1 MKKIGI
7 LTQHLHDNYG
17 GLLQA
22 YALQKFLTRQGHDVL
37 TVDFLSNHIGGTVT
51 RKPRLWGLKGI
62 AISCIRKYILKRNVD
77 SVFPL
82 NETEKASI
90 GREPRRFVAE
100 NIRLTQ
106 RISSLDEFKYLDA
119 YQFDA
124 YIVGSD
130 QVWRPRYSPGLSAFF
145 LDFLGSDTKTKRI
158 AYAASFGTDNC
169 DEFSPEEL
177 VKYSALCEKFDAIGV
192 REDSAVEL
200 CKNNFCAKVE
210 HVLDPTILLEK
221 DDYIDLVNKDGI
233 PESAGNMMVYV
244 LDRSPEKQRMINQ
257 VAVIRGL
264 KPFTVMPENVTGV
277 FPPVTQWLRGFMDA
291 KYVVT
296 DSFHGVAFS
305 IIFNKPFIA
314 IGNKER
320 GLARFTSILKKF
332 NLEDRLVL
340 TESELTEAK
349 IDAEIDFAKVNEV
362 KKMEQEFAFKFL
374 DKPLKDS
381 DSH

>member
-1 MKKIGI
+1 MKIGI

-22 YALQKFLTRQGHDVL
+22 FALQKFLTRQGHDVL
-37 TVDFLSNHIGGTVT
+37 TVDFLTSHIGGTVN
-51 RKPRLWGLKGI
+51 RKMGFWGLEEIGI
-62 AISCIRKYILKRNVD
+62 NFIRKYILKR
-77 SVFPL
+77 SVEFVVPL
-82 NETEKASI
+82 NEAAKANI
-90 GREPRRFVAE
+90 GQETRRFVAE

-106 RISSLDEFKYLDA
+106 RLSSLDEFKYLDS
-119 YQFDA
+119 YKFDA

-130 QVWRPRYSPGLSAFF
+130 QVWRPRYSPGLPAFF
-145 LDFLGSDTKTKRI
+145 LDFLGEDTKTKRI

-169 DEFSPEEL
+169 DEFTPEEL
-177 VKYSALCEKFDAIGV
+177 VKYTALCEKFDAIGV

-200 CKNNFCAKVE
+200 CKNNFCAKAE

-221 DDYIDLVNKDGI
+221 DDYIDLVNKDKI

-257 VAVIRGL
+257 VAVVRGL
-264 KPFTVMPENVTGV
+264 KPFTVMPEGAKGV

-291 KYVVT
+291 EYVVT

-314 IGNKER
+314 IGNKYR

-340 TESELTEAK
+340 TENELTQDK
-349 IDAEIDFAKVNEV
+349 IDKEIDFSKVNEI
-362 KKMEQEFAFKFL
+362 KKIKQEFAFKFL
-374 DKPLKDS
+374 QESLKNS
-381 DSH
+381 EEH

>member
-1 MKKIGI
+1 MKIGI

-22 YALQKFLTRQGHDVL
+22 YALQKFLTSQGHDVL
-37 TVDFLSNHIGGTVT
+37 TVDFLSKNIGETVNP
-51 RKPRLWGLKGI
+51 KPRLWGVKGI
-62 AISCIRKYILKRNVD
+62 VINCIRKYILKRNVEFI
-77 SVFPL
+77 FPL

-90 GREPRRFVAE
+90 GRETRRFVAE
-100 NIRLTQ
+100 NIRITQ
-106 RISSLDEFKYLDA
+106 RLSSLDEFKYLDS
-119 YQFDA
+119 YKFDA

-145 LDFLGSDTKTKRI
+145 LDFLGADTKTKRI

-169 DEFSPEEL
+169 DEYSPEEL
-177 VKYSALCEKFDAIGV
+177 VKYTALCKKFDAIGV

-200 CKNNFCAKVE
+200 CKNNFCAKAE

-233 PESAGNMMVYV
+233 PESMGNMMVYV
-244 LDRSPEKQRMINQ
+244 LDRSPDKQRMINQ
-257 VAVIRGL
+257 VALIRGL
-264 KPFTVMPENVTGV
+264 KPFTVMPVGARGV

-291 KYVVT
+291 EYVVT

-314 IGNKER
+314 IGNKGR
-320 GLARFTSILKKF
+320 GLARFTSVLKKF

-340 TESELTEAK
+340 TENELTQDK
-349 IDAEIDFAKVNEV
+349 IDADIDFTKVNQI
-362 KKMEQEFAFKFL
+362 KKIEQEFAFKFL
-374 DKPLKDS
+374 QEPLKD
-381 DSH
+381 

>member
-37 TVDFLSNHIGGTVT
+37 TVDFLSKNIGETVNP
-51 RKPRLWGLKGI
+51 KPSLWGIKEI
-62 AISCIRKYILKRNVD
+62 VISCIRKYILKRNVE
-77 SVFPL
+77 FILPL
-82 NETEKASI
+82 NEAEKASI
-90 GREPRRFVAE
+90 GRETRRFVAE
-100 NIRLTQ
+100 NIRITQ
-106 RISSLDEFKYLDA
+106 RLSSLEEFKYLDA
-119 YQFDA
+119 YKFDA

-130 QVWRPRYSPGLSAFF
+130 QVWRPRYSPGLPAFF
-145 LDFLGSDTKTKRI
+145 LDFLGEDTKTKRI

-169 DEFSPEEL
+169 DEYSPEEL
-177 VKYSALCEKFDAIGV
+177 VKYTALCEKFDAIGV

-221 DDYIDLVNKDGI
+221 DDYIDLVNKDKI

-257 VAVIRGL
+257 VAVVRGL
-264 KPFTVMPENVTGV
+264 KPFTVMPEGARGV

-291 KYVVT
+291 EYVVT

-314 IGNKER
+314 IGNEGR
-320 GLARFTSILKKF
+320 GLARFTSVLKKF
-332 NLEDRLVL
+332 GLEERLVL
-340 TESELTEAK
+340 TESELTKAK
-349 IDAEIDFAKVNEV
+349 IDTEIDFVKVNEI
-362 KKMEQEFAFKFL
+362 KKIEQEFAFKFL
-374 DKPLKDS
+374 EEPLKD
-381 DSH
+381 

>member
-22 YALQKFLTRQGHDVL
+22 FALQKYLTKHGYDVL
-37 TVDFLSNHIGGTVT
+37 TVDFLSKNIGETVR
-51 RKPRLWGLKGI
+51 RKPRLWGIKGI
-62 AISCIRKYILKRNVD
+62 IINSIRKYILKRNVD
-77 SVFPL
+77 SIFPL

-90 GREPRRFVAE
+90 GRETRRFVAE

-106 RISSLDEFKYLDA
+106 RLSSLEEFKYLDS
-119 YQFDA
+119 YKFDA
-124 YIVGSD
+124 FIVGSD
-130 QVWRPRYSPGLSAFF
+130 QVWRPRYSPGLPAFF
-145 LDFLGSDTKTKRI
+145 LDFLGADTKTKRI

-169 DEFSPEEL
+169 DEYSPEEL
-177 VKYSALCEKFDAIGV
+177 VKYSALCKKFDAIGV

-200 CKNNFCAKVE
+200 CKSNFGAKAD

-221 DDYIDLVNKDGI
+221 DDYIELVNKDGI
-233 PESAGNMMVYV
+233 PESAGDMMVYV

-257 VAVIRGL
+257 VAVTRGL
-264 KPFTVMPENVTGV
+264 KPFTVMPEAATGI

-320 GLARFTSILKKF
+320 GLARFTSVLKKF
-332 NLEDRLVL
+332 NLEERLVL
-340 TESELTEAK
+340 TESELTQEK
-349 IDAEIDFAKVNEV
+349 IDAEIDFGKVNEI
-362 KKMEQEFAFKFL
+362 KKMKQEYAFEFL
-374 DKPLKDS
+374 HKPLKDIES
-381 DSH
+381 S